1 MKFDSPTGLMI
12 AAACGL
18 SVAAF
23 AASRLTRPAVA
34 AAVPPTPRAA
44 IALNAEAAAAFG
56 SIKGRLVWGGSNIP
70 ETKILVK
77 KGQADVKD
85 DVCKTEDLTSK
96 ALIIEPKTKGIG
108 FAFAYLLQPKGTN
121 PEAEKALLAKN
132 PQVVIDQVKCEFVPF
147 ATALHTGQKVLLKSS
162 DPVGH
167 NVHTYPFSQAAINT
181 LIPPMRELETK
192 FMPERRPI
200 FLKCDIHPW
209 MESYLMVFD
218 HPFFA
223 VTAADGSFEIQGVP
237 VGEQKLV
244 LWQSKIGYATT
255 GGSRGMSVTVKADQ
269 ATDIGE
275 IKLDPAKVKN

>member
-1 MKFDSPTGLMI
+1 MKLSPSTGLTI

-56 SIKGRLVWGGSNIP
+56 SIKGRLVWGGSDIP

-77 KGQADVKD
+77 KGQPDIKD

-96 ALIIEPKTKGIG
+96 ALIVDPKSKGIG
-108 FAFAYLLQPKGTN
+108 YAFAYLFQPKGSN

-147 ATALHTGQKVLLKSS
+147 ATALHTSQKVLLKSS

-167 NVHTYPFSQAAINT
+167 NVHTYPFGQAAINT

-192 FMPERRPI
+192 FMPEKRPI
-200 FLKCDIHPW
+200 PVKCDIHPW

-223 VTAADGSFEIQGVP
+223 VTAADGSFEITGVP

-244 LWQSKIGYATT
+244 VWQSKVGYATT
-255 GGSRGMSVTVKADQ
+255 GGTRGMSVMVEADK
-269 ATDIGE
+269 ATDVGE
-275 IKLDPAKVKN
+275 IKLDPAKVRN